1 VYRGLDNYPTWQRG
15 ARPRLGASVLIATIL
30 VAAIILGIEF
40 PAEPD
45 ALDEIE
51 VFIVSPRQPEPEPP
65 VTEDLTPLEEVI
77 VEQVDRPAPL
87 VRPEP
92 EQIEQAPRDWYA
104 QMDDVVDS
112 FASEQQ
118 KTYALNPVQ
127 AELRRNAAQHFRPSR
142 APVEKKIWEN
152 VETDQLGRKILVSGD
167 CHRVVDDPSAVRNYD
182 FRTFHQFMTFCS
194 KYKRQPKE
202 LPWVEEIRERH
213 VYLQPDDE
221 QRDIRTDYYAEL
233 Q

>member
-1 VYRGLDNYPTWQRG
+1 VFRELDSRPTWQRG

-40 PAEPD
+40 PVNPD
-45 ALDEIE
+45 TLDEIE
-51 VFIVSPRQPEPEPP
+51 VFIVSPQQPEPEPP
-65 VTEDLTPLEEVI
+65 VTEDLTPLEEVV
-77 VEQVDRPAPL
+77 VEQVERPAQL
-87 VRPEP
+87 VGPEP
-92 EQIEQAPRDWYA
+92 EPVEQASRDWYA

-112 FASEQQ
+112 VASEQQ

-127 AELRRNAAQHFRPSR
+127 AELRRNAAEQFRPSR

-152 VETDQLGRKILVSGD
+152 VATDQLGRKILVSGD
-167 CHRVVDDPSAVRNYD
+167 CHRVVDDPSGVRNYD
-182 FRTFHQFMTFCS
+182 FRTFYQYITFCS
-194 KYKRQPKE
+194 HYKRPPKE

-221 QRDIRTDYYAEL
+221 QDNLRTDVYAEL